1 MKIGY
6 KVMSLTTFL
15 LVMIV
20 GIVLAVV
27 IYNMRSIGT
36 FTQEKVNLFGDSIV
50 KMVDENGNDIE
61 NKFEEIFYKE
71 KESFLKSEVD
81 SIVSGIRAIVA
92 QAKEEG
98 RSQTEIEELVK
109 IFINHVRYG
118 ENKDGYFW
126 VNDLKAVIVVH
137 PVKPSLNG
145 KDLSDLKDKKG
156 TFIFREFVRVC
167 KEKGSGFV
175 KYYWPKPGK
184 DEPQPKL
191 SYVYLIPELGW
202 IVGTG
207 VYIDDI
213 QEKITEVA
221 KMVVAQEKE
230 VQEKTAKES
239 QTIYSN
245 ISGKIDSLVMIISG
259 VGVGVVVL
267 GLILGFLFTQF
278 SITKPLQR
286 AVAFAQELSSGNLT
300 VKLDLKSRDEIGILA
315 AALNGMGDKLKELFR
330 IDELRQLGEVLTRSS
345 SQMDSM
351 SDEFTARAEGMAGRA
366 NTVAT
371 AAEEMSVNMSNV
383 AQAMEGVQE
392 AANTVATAAEEMSA
406 TISEIA
412 QNSEKAKEITNQAVE
427 KGSQTS
433 ERVHQLGLAAAEI
446 TKVTETIT
454 AISSQTNL
462 LALNATIEAARAGE
476 AGKGF
481 AVVANEIKEL
491 AQQTAKATEEI
502 KGKIADIQ
510 KATDVT
516 VEDIKS
522 ITEVIN
528 DIDSIISTIA
538 AAVEEQSVTTRDIA
552 QNIGNISQNIAEAG
566 ENVNQSSEVAQDIAK
581 DIAEVN
587 VEVNEMANSSSQL
600 KQSAEELIELSKKLK
615 QITDSFK
622 V

>member
-50 KMVDENGNDIE
+50 KMVNENGNDIE

-71 KESFLKSEVD
+71 KETFLKSEVD

-184 DEPQPKL
+184 DEPQLKL

-239 QTIYSN
+239 QSMYSN
-245 ISGKIDSLVMIISG
+245 ISDKIDSLVMIISG

-330 IDELRQLGEVLTRSS
+330 IDELRQLGDVLARAS

-615 QITDSFK
+615 HITDSFK